1 MTHSPSPRGSL
12 GLLES
17 DVSRTDSGRGRAV
30 TIETRKVKGTI
41 VWTAELGSNREGK
54 GRVQG
59 PFWKREKGL
68 FEERRRREIQRR
80 G

>member
-1 MTHSPSPRGSL
+1 MTQPQSQRITGPS
-12 GLLES
+12 S
-17 DVSRTDSGRGRAV
+17 DTVSHTDSGRGRAV
-30 TIETRKVKGTI
+30 TIESRKVKGTI

-59 PFWKREKGL
+59 PFWKSEKGL